1 MPRSKNRRRRA
12 KASGPRR
19 PSRRGPGPDGPPDL
33 PEAVSEIAL
42 DPEFEAALAQAEEEL
57 AAEIAAAEA
66 GERGPYIEDDD
77 DEDDEQF
84 DAAIAPLL
92 QAVEEQVRT
101 NEPPEVAATLAR
113 LQSAG
118 HDRDEAISLIGAVLM
133 LELNEVM
140 QNDREFDPARYAA
153 RLAALPRLPDLD

>member
-1 MPRSKNRRRRA
+1 MPRSKHRRKRA
-12 KASGPRR
+12 KASDARR
-19 PSRRGPGPDGPPDL
+19 PPRGEPGADASHEL
-33 PEAVSEIAL
+33 PEAASEIAL

-57 AAEIAAAEA
+57 AADLAAAEA
-66 GERGPYIEDDD
+66 GERGPYLDPD
-77 DEDDEQF
+77 DEDDDEQF

-133 LELNEVM
+133 FELNEVM
-140 QNDREFDPARYAA
+140 RHDREFDPARYAA